1 MARQHSSK
9 DTRERVISAAVE
21 KFMEKG
27 YSKTTL
33 EDIVQHV
40 GLTRGAFYWNF
51 ESKKDILD
59 EIVARYQQFYRNI
72 YSSYRHFDSARD
84 TLRDFLLVNL
94 RSKNTM
100 NPYVMIIRYKVEA
113 SQEVSNLTERQTE
126 MDKTFLETIR
136 KEVARGQQQQ
146 EFRTDKPAEMLA
158 LVLYTYLLGF
168 ESYNTAHHIN
178 AQGKFM
184 PDEKIVEYV
193 DFLMEMLQS

>member
-1 MARQHSSK
+1 MARQHCSK
-9 DTRERVISAAVE
+9 ETREMIISAAVE

-59 EIVARYQQFYRNI
+59 EIVARYEQFYRNI
-72 YSSYRHFDSARD
+72 YSSYRHCDSARD

-100 NPYVMIIRYKVEA
+100 NPYVMIIRYKVEV
-113 SQEVSNLTERQTE
+113 SKEVADLTERQALL
-126 MDKTFLETIR
+126 DKTFLQTIQD
-136 KEVARGQQQQ
+136 EVARGQRQG

-168 ESYNTAHHIN
+168 ESYNTAHHLN
-178 AQGKFM
+178 EQGKFM
-184 PDEKIVEYV
+184 PDESIVEYV
-193 DFLMEMLQS
+193 DFLMEMLQ

>member
-9 DTRERVISAAVE
+9 DTRERIISAAVE

-146 EFRTDKPAEMLA
+146 VFRTDKPAEMLA

-168 ESYNTAHHIN
+168 ESYNTAHNIN

>member
-1 MARQHSSK
+1 MGRQHCSK
-9 DTRERVISAAVE
+9 ETREMIISAAVE

-59 EIVARYQQFYRNI
+59 EIVARYEQFYRNI
-72 YSSYRHFDSARD
+72 YSSYRHCDSARD

-100 NPYVMIIRYKVEA
+100 NPYVMIIRYKVEV
-113 SQEVSNLTERQTE
+113 SKEVADLTERQALL
-126 MDKTFLETIR
+126 DKTFLQTIQD
-136 KEVARGQQQQ
+136 EVARGQRQQ

-168 ESYNTAHHIN
+168 ESYNTAHHLN
-178 AQGKFM
+178 EQGKFM
-184 PDEKIVEYV
+184 PDENIVEYV
-193 DFLMEMLQS
+193 DFLMEMLQ

>member
-9 DTRERVISAAVE
+9 DTRERIISAAVE

-59 EIVARYQQFYRNI
+59 EIVARYQQFYRSI

-94 RSKNTM
+94 RCKNTM

-146 EFRTDKPAEMLA
+146 VFRTDKPAEMLA

>member
-9 DTRERVISAAVE
+9 DTRERIISAAVE

-59 EIVARYQQFYRNI
+59 EIVARYQQFYRSI

-126 MDKTFLETIR
+126 MDKTFWRPSAKRWPAASSSRCSAPTSRR
-136 KEVARGQQQQ
+136 KCWRWCSTPTCWASNPTTR
-146 EFRTDKPAEMLA
+146 RT
-158 LVLYTYLLGF
+158 T
-168 ESYNTAHHIN
+168 S
-178 AQGKFM
+178 M
-184 PDEKIVEYV
+184 PRENSCPTKRSWNMWI
-193 DFLMEMLQS
+193 F

>member
-1 MARQHSSK
+1 MI
-9 DTRERVISAAVE
+9 ISAAVE

-59 EIVARYQQFYRNI
+59 EIVARYEQFYRNI
-72 YSSYRHFDSARD
+72 YSSYRHCDSARD

-100 NPYVMIIRYKVEA
+100 NPYVMIIRYKVEV
-113 SQEVSNLTERQTE
+113 SKEVADLTERQALL
-126 MDKTFLETIR
+126 DKTFLQTIQD
-136 KEVARGQQQQ
+136 EVARGQRQG

-168 ESYNTAHHIN
+168 ESYNTAHHLN
-178 AQGKFM
+178 EQGKFM
-184 PDEKIVEYV
+184 PDENIVEYV
-193 DFLMEMLQS
+193 DFLMEMLQ

>member
-1 MARQHSSK
+1 MGRQHCSK
-9 DTRERVISAAVE
+9 ETREMIISAAVE

-59 EIVARYQQFYRNI
+59 EIVARYEQFYRNI
-72 YSSYRHFDSARD
+72 YSSYRHCDSARD

-100 NPYVMIIRYKVEA
+100 NPYVMIIRYKVEV
-113 SQEVSNLTERQTE
+113 SKEVADLTERQALL
-126 MDKTFLETIR
+126 DKTFLQTIQD
-136 KEVARGQQQQ
+136 EVARGQRQG

-168 ESYNTAHHIN
+168 ESYNTAHHLN
-178 AQGKFM
+178 EQGKFM
-184 PDEKIVEYV
+184 PDENIVEYV
-193 DFLMEMLQS
+193 DFLMEMLQ

>member
-1 MARQHSSK
+1 MARQHCSK
-9 DTRERVISAAVE
+9 ETREMIISAAVE

-51 ESKKDILD
+51 ESKKEILD
-59 EIVARYQQFYRNI
+59 EIVARYEQFYRNI
-72 YSSYRHFDSARD
+72 YSSYRHCDSARD

-100 NPYVMIIRYKVEA
+100 NPYVMIIRYKVEV
-113 SQEVSNLTERQTE
+113 SKEVADLTERQALL
-126 MDKTFLETIR
+126 DKTFLQTIQD
-136 KEVARGQQQQ
+136 EVARGQAQQ

-158 LVLYTYLLGF
+158 LVIYTYLLGF
-168 ESYNTAHHIN
+168 ESYNTAHHLN
-178 AQGKFM
+178 EQGKFM
-184 PDEKIVEYV
+184 PDENIVEYV
-193 DFLMEMLQS
+193 DFLMEMLQ